1 MIWYMIADFFQVISS
16 DWSDTEKLL
25 QGVFLSLSIRY
36 FKREI
41 NLTINTDVL
50 KLPKN

>member
-1 MIWYMIADFFQVISS
+1 MIADFFQVISW

-25 QGVFLSLSIRY
+25 QEVSLYPSVRY
-36 FKREI
+36 FKRRE
-41 NLTINTDVL
+41 NTLTTHTDVL